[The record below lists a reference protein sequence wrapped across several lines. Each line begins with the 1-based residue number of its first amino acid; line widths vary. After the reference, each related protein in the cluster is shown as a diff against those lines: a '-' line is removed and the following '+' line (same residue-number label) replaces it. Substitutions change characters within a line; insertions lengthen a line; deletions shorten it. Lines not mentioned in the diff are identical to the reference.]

1 MTYLFY
7 KKLLKKKGD
16 VIMVMNSVEN
26 YRRKPVK
33 ITKDIVAYIIANK
46 NTLIDKGVAKRVSN
60 SCQCIEC
67 GKESDIYLTVKGD
80 GSTSMCLN
88 CAIGVA
94 LDKAIEINCTTSDG
108 TGSSAGSTSGSTD
121 NDVANGAANG
131 TVRKMDCFS

>member
-46 NTLIDKGVAKRVSN
+46 NTLIDKGVVKRVSN

-88 CAIGVA
+88 CAIGVT

-108 TGSSAGSTSGSTD
+108 
-121 NDVANGAANG
+121 ANGTDNG

>member
-1 MTYLFY
+1 
-7 KKLLKKKGD
+7 
-16 VIMVMNSVEN
+16 MVMNSVEN

-46 NTLIDKGVAKRVSN
+46 NTLIDKGVVKRVSN

-67 GKESDIYLTVKGD
+67 GKESDIYLTVKCD

-88 CAIGVA
+88 CAIGVT

-108 TGSSAGSTSGSTD
+108 AKSI
-121 NDVANGAANG
+121 ANGTDNG

>member
-33 ITKDIVAYIIANK
+33 ITKDIVAYITANK

-60 SCQCIEC
+60 SCQCITC
-67 GKESDIYLTVKGD
+67 GKESDVYLTVKGD

-88 CAIGVA
+88 CAVGVT
-94 LDKAIEINCTTSDG
+94 LDKAIEINCTTSD
-108 TGSSAGSTSGSTD
+108 AAKSTD
-121 NDVANGAANG
+121 NGADKS

>member
-1 MTYLFY
+1 
-7 KKLLKKKGD
+7 
-16 VIMVMNSVEN
+16 MVMNSVEN

-46 NTLIDKGVAKRVSN
+46 TTLIGKGVAKRVSN

-67 GKESDIYLTVKGD
+67 GKESDVYLTVKGD

-88 CAIGVA
+88 CAIGVT
-94 LDKAIEINCTTSDG
+94 LDKAIEINCTISN
-108 TGSSAGSTSGSTD
+108 AAKSTD
-121 NDVANGAANG
+121 NGAGNGADKS

>member
-1 MTYLFY
+1 
-7 KKLLKKKGD
+7 
-16 VIMVMNSVEN
+16 MVMNSVEN

-46 NTLIDKGVAKRVSN
+46 NTLIDKGVVKRVSN

-88 CAIGVA
+88 CAIGVT

-108 TGSSAGSTSGSTD
+108 AKSI
-121 NDVANGAANG
+121 ANGAKSIANGTDNG

>member
-1 MTYLFY
+1 
-7 KKLLKKKGD
+7 
-16 VIMVMNSVEN
+16 MVMNSVEN

-46 NTLIDKGVAKRVSN
+46 NTLIDKGVVKRVSN

-88 CAIGVA
+88 CAIGVT
-94 LDKAIEINCTTSDG
+94 LDKAIEINCITSDG
-108 TGSSAGSTSGSTD
+108 AKSI
-121 NDVANGAANG
+121 ANGTDNG

>member
-60 SCQCIEC
+60 SCQCITC
-67 GKESDIYLTVKGD
+67 GKESDVYLTVKGD

-88 CAIGVA
+88 CAVGIT
-94 LDKAIEINCTTSDG
+94 LDKAIEINCTTSD
-108 TGSSAGSTSGSTD
+108 AAKSTD
-121 NDVANGAANG
+121 NGADKS

>member
-46 NTLIDKGVAKRVSN
+46 NTLIDKGVVKRVSN

-88 CAIGVA
+88 CVIGVT

-108 TGSSAGSTSGSTD
+108 AKSI
-121 NDVANGAANG
+121 ANGTDNG

>member
-1 MTYLFY
+1 
-7 KKLLKKKGD
+7 
-16 VIMVMNSVEN
+16 MVMNSVEN

-46 NTLIDKGVAKRVSN
+46 NTLIDKVVAKRVSN

-67 GKESDIYLTVKGD
+67 GKESDVYLTVKGD

-88 CAIGVA
+88 CAIGVT
-94 LDKAIEINCTTSDG
+94 LDKAIEINCTTSDASG
-108 TGSSAGSTSGSTD
+108 STGSSAEGT
-121 NDVANGAANG
+121 AKG

>member
-33 ITKDIVAYIIANK
+33 ITKDIVAYITANK
-46 NTLIDKGVAKRVSN
+46 NTLIDKGVVKRVSN

-88 CAIGVA
+88 CAIGVT

-108 TGSSAGSTSGSTD
+108 AKSI
-121 NDVANGAANG
+121 ANGTDNG

>member
-16 VIMVMNSVEN
+16 IIMVMNSVEN

-88 CAIGVA
+88 CAIGVT

-108 TGSSAGSTSGSTD
+108 AKSI
-121 NDVANGAANG
+121 ANGADNG

>member
-46 NTLIDKGVAKRVSN
+46 NTLIYKGVVKRVSN

-67 GKESDIYLTVKGD
+67 GKESDIYLTVNGD

-88 CAIGVA
+88 CAIGVT

-108 TGSSAGSTSGSTD
+108 AKSI
-121 NDVANGAANG
+121 ANGTDNG

>member
-1 MTYLFY
+1 
-7 KKLLKKKGD
+7 
-16 VIMVMNSVEN
+16 MVMNSVEN

-67 GKESDIYLTVKGD
+67 GKESDVYLTVKGD

-88 CAIGVA
+88 CAIGVT
-94 LDKAIEINCTTSDG
+94 LDKAIEINCTTSD
-108 TGSSAGSTSGSTD
+108 SAKSI
-121 NDVANGAANG
+121 ANGTDNG

>member
-46 NTLIDKGVAKRVSN
+46 NTLIDKGVVKRVSN

-88 CAIGVA
+88 CAIGVT

-108 TGSSAGSTSGSTD
+108 AKSI
-121 NDVANGAANG
+121 ANAPDNG

>member
-46 NTLIDKGVAKRVSN
+46 NTLIDKGVVKRVSN

-67 GKESDIYLTVKGD
+67 GKESNIYLTVNGD

-88 CAIGVA
+88 CAIGVT

-108 TGSSAGSTSGSTD
+108 AKSI
-121 NDVANGAANG
+121 ANGTDNG

>member
-46 NTLIDKGVAKRVSN
+46 NTLIDKGVVKRVSN

-67 GKESDIYLTVKGD
+67 GKESDIYLTVNGD

-88 CAIGVA
+88 CAIGVT

-108 TGSSAGSTSGSTD
+108 AKSI
-121 NDVANGAANG
+121 ANGTDNG

>member
-1 MTYLFY
+1 
-7 KKLLKKKGD
+7 
-16 VIMVMNSVEN
+16 MVMNSVEN

-46 NTLIDKGVAKRVSN
+46 NTLIDKGVAKIVSN

-88 CAIGVA
+88 CAIGVT

-108 TGSSAGSTSGSTD
+108 AKSI
-121 NDVANGAANG
+121 ANGADNG

>member
-46 NTLIDKGVAKRVSN
+46 NTLIDKGVVKRVSN

-67 GKESDIYLTVKGD
+67 GKESDISLTVKGD

-88 CAIGVA
+88 CAIGVT

-108 TGSSAGSTSGSTD
+108 AKSI
-121 NDVANGAANG
+121 ANGTDNG

>member
-1 MTYLFY
+1 
-7 KKLLKKKGD
+7 
-16 VIMVMNSVEN
+16 MVMNSVEN

-88 CAIGVA
+88 CAIGVT

-108 TGSSAGSTSGSTD
+108 TSSSARSTD
-121 NDVANGAANG
+121 NDAANGADNG

>member
-33 ITKDIVAYIIANK
+33 ITKDIVTYIIANK
-46 NTLIDKGVAKRVSN
+46 NTLIDKGVVKRVSN

-88 CAIGVA
+88 CAIGVT

-108 TGSSAGSTSGSTD
+108 AKSI
-121 NDVANGAANG
+121 ANGADNG

>member
-46 NTLIDKGVAKRVSN
+46 NTLIDKGVVKRVSN

-88 CAIGVA
+88 CAIGVT

-108 TGSSAGSTSGSTD
+108 AKSITNGTD
-121 NDVANGAANG
+121 NG

>member
-46 NTLIDKGVAKRVSN
+46 NTLIDKGVVKRVSS

-88 CAIGVA
+88 CAIGVT

-108 TGSSAGSTSGSTD
+108 AKSI
-121 NDVANGAANG
+121 ANGTDNG

>member
-88 CAIGVA
+88 CAIGVT

-108 TGSSAGSTSGSTD
+108 AKSIT
-121 NDVANGAANG
+121 NGANNG

>member
-46 NTLIDKGVAKRVSN
+46 NTLIDKGVVKRVSN

-88 CAIGVA
+88 CAIGVT

-108 TGSSAGSTSGSTD
+108 AKSI
-121 NDVANGAANG
+121 ANGAKSIANG

>member
-33 ITKDIVAYIIANK
+33 ITKDIVTYIIANK
-46 NTLIDKGVAKRVSN
+46 NTLIDKGVVKRVSN

-67 GKESDIYLTVKGD
+67 GKESDIYLIVKGD

-88 CAIGVA
+88 CAIGVT

-108 TGSSAGSTSGSTD
+108 AKSI
-121 NDVANGAANG
+121 ANGTDNG

>member
-46 NTLIDKGVAKRVSN
+46 NTLIDKGVVKRVSN

-88 CAIGVA
+88 CAIGVT

-108 TGSSAGSTSGSTD
+108 AKSIA
-121 NDVANGAANG
+121 NDATNG

>member
-46 NTLIDKGVAKRVSN
+46 NTLIDKGVVKRVSN

-88 CAIGVA
+88 CAIGVT
-94 LDKAIEINCTTSDG
+94 LDKAIEISCTTSDG
-108 TGSSAGSTSGSTD
+108 AKSI
-121 NDVANGAANG
+121 ANGTDNG

>member
-46 NTLIDKGVAKRVSN
+46 NTLIDKGVVKRVSN

-88 CAIGVA
+88 CAIGIT

-108 TGSSAGSTSGSTD
+108 AKSI
-121 NDVANGAANG
+121 ANGAANG

>member
-1 MTYLFY
+1 
-7 KKLLKKKGD
+7 
-16 VIMVMNSVEN
+16 MVMNSVEN

-46 NTLIDKGVAKRVSN
+46 NTLIDKGVVKRVSN

-88 CAIGVA
+88 CAIGVT
-94 LDKAIEINCTTSDG
+94 LDKAIEINCTTFDG
-108 TGSSAGSTSGSTD
+108 AKSI
-121 NDVANGAANG
+121 ANGTDNG

>member
-46 NTLIDKGVAKRVSN
+46 NTLIDKGVVKRVSN

-88 CAIGVA
+88 CAIGVT
-94 LDKAIEINCTTSDG
+94 LDKVIEINCTTSDG
-108 TGSSAGSTSGSTD
+108 AKSI
-121 NDVANGAANG
+121 ANGTDNG

>member
-33 ITKDIVAYIIANK
+33 ITKDVVAYIIANK
-46 NTLIDKGVAKRVSN
+46 NTLIDKGVVKRVSN

-88 CAIGVA
+88 CAIGVT

-108 TGSSAGSTSGSTD
+108 AKSIT
-121 NDVANGAANG
+121 NGADNG

>member
-46 NTLIDKGVAKRVSN
+46 NTLIYKGVVKRVSN

-88 CAIGVA
+88 CAIGVT

-108 TGSSAGSTSGSTD
+108 AKSI
-121 NDVANGAANG
+121 ANGTDNG

>member
-1 MTYLFY
+1 
-7 KKLLKKKGD
+7 
-16 VIMVMNSVEN
+16 MVMNSVEN

-46 NTLIDKGVAKRVSN
+46 NTLIDKGVVKRVSN

-88 CAIGVA
+88 CAIGVT

-108 TGSSAGSTSGSTD
+108 AKSID
-121 NDVANGAANG
+121 NG

>member
-46 NTLIDKGVAKRVSN
+46 NTLIDKGVVKRVSN

-88 CAIGVA
+88 CAIIIAINIRTANTIAILRTVLSPA
-94 LDKAIEINCTTSDG
+94 LAILSPRLLY
-108 TGSSAGSTSGSTD
+108 SSTFQE
-121 NDVANGAANG
+121 DV
-131 TVRKMDCFS
+131 

>member
-33 ITKDIVAYIIANK
+33 ITKDIVAYIITNK

-88 CAIGVA
+88 CAIGVT

-108 TGSSAGSTSGSTD
+108 AKSIT
-121 NDVANGAANG
+121 NGADNG

>member
-1 MTYLFY
+1 
-7 KKLLKKKGD
+7 
-16 VIMVMNSVEN
+16 MVMNSVEN

-46 NTLIDKGVAKRVSN
+46 NTLIDKGVVKRVSN

-88 CAIGVA
+88 CAI
-94 LDKAIEINCTTSDG
+94 NCTTSDG
-108 TGSSAGSTSGSTD
+108 AKSI
-121 NDVANGAANG
+121 ANGTDNG

>member
-88 CAIGVA
+88 CAIGVT

-108 TGSSAGSTSGSTD
+108 AKSIT
-121 NDVANGAANG
+121 NGADNG